1 MAEPQY
7 RLEGIVHTKSEMMED
22 FEGPLDVILE
32 LLSKNKIEIQDV
44 SITAI
49 LEQYLAYLEE
59 MKRLD
64 MEIASEFIT
73 MASHLMLIKTKM
85 LLSAAEQA
93 EAESELDL
101 IRKSLMERKR
111 KEAMEQIRLAILE
124 LEPRNEIGRNL
135 FTKEPEPLKR
145 EKGYHYQHHVSD
157 LLRALD
163 MITERNA
170 RQLPPPTT
178 NFQGIVGKEPYPIG
192 KKTGEV
198 LRQLVLR
205 GVERLKNLFR
215 GNKSR
220 SEVVATFLAILDLC
234 KTNAVTLEDDVN
246 GENPN
251 VRLLDET
258 ERKKGDGLNMEP
270 EELQRAIE
278 AILFASGERIDI
290 QRFADVFELDPDEIE
305 KAADAL
311 SNTYAYERRGMRIL
325 KLEKGYQMVSAGDMA
340 EYITKALETR
350 KPPKLSSSQLETL
363 TIIAYY
369 QPATKAMVEQIRGVD
384 SAYSVAALMNKKL
397 IEEAGRLNVPG
408 RPIQYK
414 TTPDFLRTFGLSSL
428 EELPPIDKIAF
439 GEPIELPEETKTE
452 ES

>member
-7 RLEGIVHTKSEMMED
+7 RLEGIVHTKSEQMED

-49 LEQYLAYLEE
+49 LTQYLAYLEE

-111 KEAMEQIRLAILE
+111 KEAMDQIRLAITD

-145 EKGYHYQHHVSD
+145 EQGYRYKHDVRD

-163 MITERNA
+163 MIAERSQ
-170 RQLPPPTT
+170 RQLPPPTA

-205 GVERLKNLFR
+205 GVERMKNLFR

-246 GENPN
+246 GDNPN
-251 VRLLDET
+251 VRLLDED
-258 ERKKGDGLNMEP
+258 EKK
-270 EELQRAIE
+270 EL
-278 AILFASGERIDI
+278 
-290 QRFADVFELDPDEIE
+290 V
-305 KAADAL
+305 
-311 SNTYAYERRGMRIL
+311 
-325 KLEKGYQMVSAGDMA
+325 
-340 EYITKALETR
+340 
-350 KPPKLSSSQLETL
+350 
-363 TIIAYY
+363 
-369 QPATKAMVEQIRGVD
+369 
-384 SAYSVAALMNKKL
+384 
-397 IEEAGRLNVPG
+397 
-408 RPIQYK
+408 
-414 TTPDFLRTFGLSSL
+414 
-428 EELPPIDKIAF
+428 
-439 GEPIELPEETKTE
+439 
-452 ES
+452 